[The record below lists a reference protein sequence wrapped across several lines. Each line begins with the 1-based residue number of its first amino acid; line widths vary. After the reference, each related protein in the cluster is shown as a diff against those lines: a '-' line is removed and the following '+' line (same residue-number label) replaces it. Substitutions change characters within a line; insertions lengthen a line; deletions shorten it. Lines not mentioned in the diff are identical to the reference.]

1 MEEIVS
7 TASLETSIWN
17 LPSESVNTPFFV
29 PFSSTFAPTTG
40 SPFVSYTVPDTICLD
55 SLADVILCK
64 MMLFSLKIHLISAA
78 ERMPF
83 RTDCT
88 AWFFTLALTV
98 D

>member
-17 LPSESVNTPFFV
+17 LPSESVKTPFFE
-29 PFSSTFAPTTG
+29 PFSSTFAPTIG
-40 SPFVSYTVPDTICLD
+40 SPFVSDTVPNIICFA

-64 MMLFSLKIHLISAA
+64 MMLFSLKIHLMPAA
-78 ERMPF
+78 ERMLSS
-83 RTDCT
+83 TDCT
-88 AWFFTLALTV
+88 VWFFTLALTV